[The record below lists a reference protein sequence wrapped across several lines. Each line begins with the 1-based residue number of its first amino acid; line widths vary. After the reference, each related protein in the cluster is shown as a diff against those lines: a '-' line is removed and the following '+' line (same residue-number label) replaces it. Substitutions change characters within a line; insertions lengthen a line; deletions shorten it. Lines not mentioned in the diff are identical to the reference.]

1 LDDKKNGGDE
11 KNKKQRNTPQDER
24 RRQEQKRKLMAAK
37 RQGAQVADKNKQLV
51 APTEQLLNMIATI
64 STRSSSQIQVLAGSA
79 TASRKTLDR
88 LNRSL
93 QFAAKESSE
102 SSSNDIWSGP
112 VLACRPV
119 EDMILNNDKDAS
131 PNTVDATNP
140 EQKHLIRGVTVP
152 KEVQHK
158 YVLCTR
164 AATGTQILDIVA
176 NTMKRMAPQTS
187 LIFLCGE
194 FAKSPQATQ
203 KKTISTS
210 AKNRKGTSQARRNVV
225 RKQEQRSKDAGAS
238 KSKIE
243 PISARKACSTLASLG
258 IDAQP
263 LHVALGLEG
272 NDAADISNTAEKS
285 LDSGNVF
292 VTFEGSARG
301 LHLDDVDAVFV
312 VGRPSSAASYLHL
325 AGRVGR
331 SCPKLG
337 IRPGTVVSFCSV
349 GQATELSKWTR
360 QVGGTSLEE
369 LVTQ

>member
-1 LDDKKNGGDE
+1 
-11 KNKKQRNTPQDER
+11 
-24 RRQEQKRKLMAAK
+24 MAAK
-37 RQGAQVADKNKQLV
+37 RQGAQMTEKNKQLV

-64 STRSSSQIQVLAGSA
+64 STRSSSKSQVQVLAGSA

-93 QFAAKESSE
+93 QFAAKVSSE

-119 EDMILNNDKDAS
+119 QDMIQNNDAS
-131 PNTVDATNP
+131 PNTVDGSSITTTNNP
-140 EQKHLIRGVTVP
+140 DQKHLIRGVTVP

-164 AATGTQILDIVA
+164 AATGTQILETVA
-176 NTMKRMAPQTS
+176 NAMKRMSPQTS

-194 FAKSPQATQ
+194 FAKSPQASQ
-203 KKTISTS
+203 KKTMSTS
-210 AKNRKGTSQARRNVV
+210 AKNRKGTSQARRNVA
-225 RKQEQRSKDAGAS
+225 RKQEQKSKDAGAP

-243 PISARKACSTLASLG
+243 PISARKACSTLGSFG

-272 NDAADISNTAEKS
+272 NAATDISTSSSAEKT

-331 SCPKLG
+331 SCPKMG

-360 QVGGTSLEE
+360 QVGGTTLEE
-369 LVTQ
+369 LATQ